1 MKRFTI
7 HLLIVFFLVPG
18 CFLNPGK
25 RSHEK
30 DNLKIVSY
38 NVWYGFTIVPERKKK
53 WIAWMKE
60 QQPDVVSL
68 QELNEY
74 TSEKL
79 AADASQYGHEYSVL
93 LKEDGFP
100 TGITSRY
107 PIEDVK
113 KVREGF
119 HHGLLRARIQ
129 DIYFYVI
136 HLHPSNHEVRK
147 KEIARILNDIEQL
160 PAGSEAILAGDFNTF
175 SQLDSV
181 YYAHGRLESF
191 FSERDKKYN
200 ERNLN
205 NGRLDYDELRSLM
218 GSGLIDLEAESRT
231 SSYNFTGSFPTK
243 LVKEGDHGDNRRLDY
258 VFASK
263 ELAGKVS
270 NAEIISDDTTQAL
283 SDHLPMVVEI
293 IRD

>member
-1 MKRFTI
+1 MKRYAI
-7 HLLIVFFLVPG
+7 YLLVTLVVVTG

-25 RSHEK
+25 RSNEG
-30 DNLKIVSY
+30 DNLRIVSY
-38 NVWYGFTIVPERKKK
+38 NVWYGFTMVPERKEK

-60 QQPDVVSL
+60 QRPDVVSL

-74 TSEKL
+74 TSQKL
-79 AADASQYGHEYSVL
+79 AEDAKRYGHEYSVL

-119 HHGLLRARIQ
+119 HHGLLRASIQ
-129 DIYFYVI
+129 GIYFYVI

-147 KEIARILNDIEQL
+147 KEIALVMKDIEQL
-160 PAGSEAILAGDFNTF
+160 PAGSEVILAGDFNTF